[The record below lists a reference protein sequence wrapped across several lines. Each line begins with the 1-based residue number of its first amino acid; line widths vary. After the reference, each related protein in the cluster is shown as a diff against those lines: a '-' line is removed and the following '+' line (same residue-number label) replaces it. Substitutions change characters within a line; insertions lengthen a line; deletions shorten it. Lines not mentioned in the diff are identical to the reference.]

1 MSYRVL
7 VVDDSKLARMAVA
20 KALTAAHPDWKRVE
34 AANADEALSFAKS
47 DSFDLAILDYNMPGR
62 DGLTLAAELIALKPA
77 LPLALI
83 SANHQV
89 EVVTKAREVGAT
101 FLQKPL
107 TEKAL
112 VDFLTDAARR
122 LAAHAA

>member
-1 MSYRVL
+1 MNYRVL

-107 TEKAL
+107 TENAL
-112 VDFLTDAARR
+112 ADFLADAVKR
-122 LAAHAA
+122 LTAHAA